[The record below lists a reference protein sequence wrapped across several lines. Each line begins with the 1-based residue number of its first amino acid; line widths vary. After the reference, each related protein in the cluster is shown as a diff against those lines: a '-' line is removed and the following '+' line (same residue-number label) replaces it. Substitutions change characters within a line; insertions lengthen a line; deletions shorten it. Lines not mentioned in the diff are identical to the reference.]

1 MKLSPSSE
9 DYLKTIL
16 ILQKKQGLVRS
27 IDLAQYL
34 GYTKA
39 SISRAVNNL
48 RKGGLLTVDSNHFLH
63 LTPTGQRAAEEVYE
77 KYHILTSLL
86 VGLQVSPS
94 QAEAD
99 ACRME
104 HSLSEESYQRL
115 KAAALSQHRNQPT
128 PPSRKE
134 P

>member
-86 VGLQVSPS
+86 VGLRSPHLKRRLTPAGWSTVS
-94 QAEAD
+94 A
-99 ACRME
+99 R
-104 HSLSEESYQRL
+104 RVT
-115 KAAALSQHRNQPT
+115 RG
-128 PPSRKE
+128 
-134 P
+134 